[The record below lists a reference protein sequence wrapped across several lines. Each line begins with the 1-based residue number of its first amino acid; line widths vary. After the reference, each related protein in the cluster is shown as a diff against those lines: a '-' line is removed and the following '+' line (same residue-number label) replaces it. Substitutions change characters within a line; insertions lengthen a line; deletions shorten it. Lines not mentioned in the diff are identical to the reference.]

1 MQKYTIHVNFVNY
14 LSIIDAIPVSWKK
27 TLIEKK
33 NEKKLDTF
41 IYPIDKI
48 KNTKSKIC
56 KKVYREMQQ
65 KKTYKNQK
73 MFLTNGK
80 TTSTAI

>member
-1 MQKYTIHVNFVNY
+1 MYKAGITLMKHLLNQQGTFLTYQEFMQKYTIHVNFVNY

-27 TLIEKK
+27 TVIDNK
-33 NEKKLDTF
+33 NDQKQDTF

-56 KKVYREMQQ
+56 KKV
-65 KKTYKNQK
+65 
-73 MFLTNGK
+73 
-80 TTSTAI
+80 